1 MSSQSLFK
9 TTKYVNF
16 HNSSELPIMVDS
28 WIDGSNSFRSLRV
41 GPQEKLVIH
50 SSVGEWHVNSMLV
63 DEADYKPWREG
74 ALKWYVN
81 LGKFRSD
88 PCASGNYSWMEWEHI
103 FDCVYSKCDPVLDP
117 RTKEPVV
124 GLVTFVFKGLPKPS
138 S

>member
-1 MSSQSLFK
+1 MSSSLFK

-16 HNSSELPIMVDS
+16 HNNSELPIMIDS
-28 WIDGSNSFRSLRV
+28 WIDGSNSLRCLRV

-50 SSVGEWHVNSMLV
+50 SSVGEWHVDSMLD
-63 DEADYKPWREG
+63 DENDYKVWKELGLNR
-74 ALKWYVN
+74 YVN

-88 PCASGNYSWMEWEHI
+88 PCASGNYAWMEWEHI
-103 FDCVYSKCDPVLDP
+103 FDCIYSECDPALDS
-117 RTKEPVV
+117 RSKEPIT

>member
-1 MSSQSLFK
+1 
-9 TTKYVNF
+9 
-16 HNSSELPIMVDS
+16 MVDS
-28 WIDGSNSFRSLRV
+28 WVNNSFRSLRV
-41 GPQEKLVIH
+41 GPGEMCVIY

-88 PCASGNYSWMEWEHI
+88 PCASGNYSWMEWEDI
-103 FDCVYSKCDPVLDP
+103 FDCVYSECAPVLDP
-117 RTKEPVV
+117 RTKGPVV
-124 GLVTFVFKGLPKPS
+124 GLITFVFKGLPKPS